1 MPVTVKIIGEE
12 EDLQCLILSILG
24 EEDYTEVP
32 DTLVLFYLYNQ
43 HVRHPRMK
51 MLMPEA
57 KR

>member
-24 EEDYTEVP
+24 EEEYTEVP

-57 KR
+57 